1 MKKTMAGAANGEPG
15 RQAVRR
21 RDPDRAR
28 ASILAAATAEF
39 AALGFGGAR
48 VDAIAAQAG
57 VNKRMLY
64 HYFGNK
70 DDLYLAVLEEAYAAI
85 RAAEGE
91 LVLRHGN
98 PANAMRKLVLFTWQ
112 YYREH
117 PEFLSL
123 LATEN
128 VNQGATLDTS
138 LKIRDLNSPLIET
151 IRSLLEQGAAEGKFR
166 RGVDPFRLYVSISSL
181 CFFYLANRW
190 TLSVSFGRDLGAPDE
205 IEAWGEHVVGVI
217 RGYLRP

>member
-1 MKKTMAGAANGEPG
+1 MMADATKKVADN

-21 RDPDRAR
+21 RDPDRTR

-85 RAAEGE
+85 RAAEDE
-91 LVLRHGN
+91 LVLGKGD
-98 PANAMRKLVLFTWQ
+98 PVDAMRKLVLFTWR

-123 LATEN
+123 LAAEN
-128 VNQGATLDTS
+128 LNQGAALGTS
-138 LKIRDLNSPLIET
+138 AGIRDLNSPLIAT
-151 IRSLLEQGAAEGKFR
+151 IQSLLEQGAAQGRFR

-190 TLSVSFGRDLGAPDE
+190 TLSVSFGRDLGAPAE
-205 IEAWGEHVVGVI
+205 IEAWGEHVVSVI
-217 RGYLRP
+217 LGYLRP

>member
-1 MKKTMAGAANGEPG
+1 MRPAGTSQASEGEHG
-15 RQAVRR
+15 VRR

-39 AALGFGGAR
+39 AALGIGGAR
-48 VDAIAAQAG
+48 VDAIAAKAG
-57 VNKRMLY
+57 LNKRMLY

-85 RAAEGE
+85 RAAESE
-91 LVLRHGN
+91 LVLGKGS
-98 PANAMRKLVLFTWQ
+98 PANAMRKLVLFTWR

-128 VNQGATLDTS
+128 VNQGAALGAS
-138 LKIRDLNSPLIET
+138 AKIRQLNSPLIET

-190 TLSVSFGRDLGAPDE
+190 TLSVSFGRDLGAPQE
-205 IEAWGEHVVGVI
+205 VEAWGEHVVEVI
-217 RGYLRP
+217 LGYLRA

>member
-1 MKKTMAGAANGEPG
+1 MAGTANGEEDE
-15 RQAVRR
+15 QQTVRR

-28 ASILAAATAEF
+28 ASILVAATAEF
-39 AALGFGGAR
+39 AALGFGSAR

-85 RAAEGE
+85 RAAESE

-98 PANAMRKLVLFTWQ
+98 PANAMRKLVLFTCL

-117 PEFLSL
+117 PEFISL

-128 VNQGATLDTS
+128 INQGAALGTS

-151 IRSLLEQGAAEGKFR
+151 IRSLLEQGAAEGAPLIESYMIRVTERAFDDFAASGTDR
-166 RGVDPFRLYVSISSL
+166 T
-181 CFFYLANRW
+181 ANRKI
-190 TLSVSFGRDLGAPDE
+190 LG
-205 IEAWGEHVVGVI
+205 
-217 RGYLRP
+217 L

>member
-1 MKKTMAGAANGEPG
+1 MRPAGTS
-15 RQAVRR
+15 QASEGKHGVRR

-39 AALGFGGAR
+39 AALGIGGAR
-48 VDAIAAQAG
+48 VDAIAAKAG
-57 VNKRMLY
+57 LNKRMLY

-85 RAAEGE
+85 RAAESE
-91 LVLRHGN
+91 LVLGKGS
-98 PANAMRKLVLFTWQ
+98 PANAMRKLVLFTWR

-128 VNQGATLDTS
+128 VNQGAALGAS
-138 LKIRDLNSPLIET
+138 AKIRQLNSPLIET

-190 TLSVSFGRDLGAPDE
+190 TLSVSFGRDLGAPQE
-205 IEAWGEHVVGVI
+205 VEAWGEHVVEVI
-217 RGYLRP
+217 LGYLRA

>member
-1 MKKTMAGAANGEPG
+1 MMADATKKVADN

-21 RDPDRAR
+21 RDPDRTR
-28 ASILAAATAEF
+28 ASILAAAIAKF

-70 DDLYLAVLEEAYAAI
+70 DDLYLAVLEDAYAAI
-85 RAAEGE
+85 RAAEDE
-91 LVLRHGN
+91 LVLGKGD
-98 PANAMRKLVLFTWQ
+98 PADAMRKLVLFTWR

-123 LATEN
+123 LAAEN
-128 VNQGATLDTS
+128 LNQGAALGTS
-138 LKIRDLNSPLIET
+138 AGIRDLNSPLIAT
-151 IRSLLEQGAAEGKFR
+151 IQSLLEQGAAQGRFR

-190 TLSVSFGRDLGAPDE
+190 TLSVSFGRDLGAPAE

-217 RGYLRP
+217 LGYLRP

>member
-1 MKKTMAGAANGEPG
+1 MTTEGASREADG
-15 RQAVRR
+15 RRSVRR
-21 RDPDRAR
+21 RDPERAR

-39 AALGFGGAR
+39 AALGIGGAR

-70 DDLYLAVLEEAYAAI
+70 DGLYLAVLEEAYAAI
-85 RAAEGE
+85 RAAESD
-91 LVLRHGN
+91 LVLGKGS
-98 PANAMRKLVLFTWQ
+98 PANAMRKLVLFTWR

-128 VNQGATLDTS
+128 VNQGAALATS
-138 LKIRDLNSPLIET
+138 ARIRELNSPLIET
-151 IRSLLEQGAAEGKFR
+151 IRSLLEQGVAEGEFR
-166 RGVDPFRLYVSISSL
+166 RGVDPFRLYVSICAL

-205 IEAWGEHVVGVI
+205 VDAWGEHVVGVI
-217 RGYLRP
+217 LGYLRP

>member
-1 MKKTMAGAANGEPG
+1 MAGAANGEEDG
-15 RQAVRR
+15 GKKRRR

-39 AALGFGGAR
+39 AALSFGGAR

-85 RAAEGE
+85 RAAESE

-98 PANAMRKLVLFTWQ
+98 PANAMRKLCAPSRSVT
-112 YYREH
+112 H
-117 PEFLSL
+117 GSC
-123 LATEN
+123 
-128 VNQGATLDTS
+128 
-138 LKIRDLNSPLIET
+138 SPL
-151 IRSLLEQGAAEGKFR
+151 RQVRK
-166 RGVDPFRLYVSISSL
+166 
-181 CFFYLANRW
+181 C
-190 TLSVSFGRDLGAPDE
+190 
-205 IEAWGEHVVGVI
+205 
-217 RGYLRP
+217 

>member
-1 MKKTMAGAANGEPG
+1 MAAKTASPEEND
-15 RQAVRR
+15 RHSVRR

-39 AALGFGGAR
+39 AALGIGGAR

-57 VNKRMLY
+57 INKRMLY

-70 DDLYLAVLEEAYAAI
+70 DALYLAVLEEAYAAI
-85 RAAEGE
+85 RAAESE
-91 LVLRHGN
+91 LVLGKGS
-98 PANAMRKLVLFTWQ
+98 PANAMRKLILFTWR

-128 VNQGATLDTS
+128 VNQGAALGGS
-138 LKIRDLNSPLIET
+138 ANIRELNSPLIET
-151 IRSLLEQGAAEGKFR
+151 IRSLLKQGVAEGKFR
-166 RGVDPFRLYVSISSL
+166 RGVDPFRLYVSIASL

-190 TLSVSFGRDLGAPDE
+190 TLGVSFGRDLGAPEE

-217 RGYLRP
+217 LGYLRA

>member
-1 MKKTMAGAANGEPG
+1 MATAATSQRNDGG
-15 RQAVRR
+15 DAVRR

-39 AALGFGGAR
+39 AALGIGGAR
-48 VDAIAAQAG
+48 VDAIAAKAG
-57 VNKRMLY
+57 LNKRMLY

-85 RAAEGE
+85 RAAESE
-91 LVLRHGN
+91 LVLGKGS
-98 PANAMRKLVLFTWQ
+98 PANAMRKLVLFTWR

-128 VNQGATLDTS
+128 VNQGAALGAS
-138 LKIRDLNSPLIET
+138 AKIRQLNSPLIET

-190 TLSVSFGRDLGAPDE
+190 TLSVSFGRDLGAPQE
-205 IEAWGEHVVGVI
+205 VEAWGEHVVEVI
-217 RGYLRP
+217 LGYLRA

>member
-1 MKKTMAGAANGEPG
+1 MAAKTASQEKDG
-15 RQAVRR
+15 RHSVRR

-39 AALGFGGAR
+39 AALGIGGAR

-70 DDLYLAVLEEAYAAI
+70 DALYLAVLEEAYAAI
-85 RAAEGE
+85 RAAESE
-91 LVLRHGN
+91 LVLGKGS
-98 PANAMRKLVLFTWQ
+98 PANAMRKLVLFTWH

-128 VNQGATLDTS
+128 VNQGAALS
-138 LKIRDLNSPLIET
+138 ASAKIRELNSPLIET
-151 IRSLLEQGAAEGKFR
+151 IRSLLAQGAAEGKFR

-190 TLSVSFGRDLGAPDE
+190 TLSVSFGRDLGAPE
-205 IEAWGEHVVGVI
+205 EVEAWGEHVVGVI
-217 RGYLRP
+217 LGYLRA

>member
-1 MKKTMAGAANGEPG
+1 MAVETEDG
-15 RQAVRR
+15 QAVRR

-39 AALGFGGAR
+39 AALGLGGAR

-57 VNKRMLY
+57 INKRMLY

-70 DDLYLAVLEEAYAAI
+70 DALYLAVLEKAYAAI
-85 RAAEGE
+85 RAAESE
-91 LVLRHGN
+91 LVLGKGS
-98 PANAMRKLVLFTWQ
+98 PASAMRKLVLFTWR

-128 VNQGATLDTS
+128 VNQGAALGRS
-138 LKIRDLNSPLIET
+138 PNIRELNSPLIET
-151 IRSLLEQGAAEGKFR
+151 IRALLEQGAAEGKFR
-166 RGVDPFRLYVSISSL
+166 RGVDPFRLYVSIASL

-190 TLSVSFGRDLGAPDE
+190 TLGVSFGRDLDAPAE
-205 IEAWGEHVVGVI
+205 IDAWGDHVVGVI
-217 RGYLRP
+217 LGYLRG

>member
-1 MKKTMAGAANGEPG
+1 MAASPAGQGGEQ
-15 RQAVRR
+15 RTVRR

-39 AALGFGGAR
+39 ATLGYAGAR

-57 VNKRMLY
+57 INKRMLY

-85 RAAEGE
+85 RAAEGK
-91 LVLRHGN
+91 LVLGQGN
-98 PANAMRKLVLFTWQ
+98 PANAMRKLVLFTWR

-128 VNQGATLDTS
+128 VNQGSALGKS
-138 LKIRDLNSPLIET
+138 ARIRELNSPLIAT
-151 IRSLLEQGAAEGKFR
+151 IQSLLKEGAAEGKFR
-166 RGVDPFRLYVSISSL
+166 RSVDPFKLYVSIASL
-181 CFFYLANRW
+181 CFFYFANRW
-190 TLSVSFGRDLGAPDE
+190 TLSVSFGRDLGAPEEMD
-205 IEAWGEHVVGVI
+205 AWGDHVVDVI
-217 RGYLRP
+217 LGYLRP

>member
-1 MKKTMAGAANGEPG
+1 MADATKKVADNQ
-15 RQAVRR
+15 QAVRR
-21 RDPDRAR
+21 RDPDRTR
-28 ASILAAATAEF
+28 ASILAAAIAEF

-85 RAAEGE
+85 RAAEDE
-91 LVLRHGN
+91 LVLGKAD
-98 PANAMRKLVLFTWQ
+98 PADAMRKLVLFTWR

-128 VNQGATLDTS
+128 LNQGAALGTS
-138 LKIRDLNSPLIET
+138 ARIRDLNSPLIAT
-151 IRSLLEQGAAEGKFR
+151 IQSLLEQGAAQGRFR
-166 RGVDPFRLYVSISSL
+166 CGVDPFRLYVSISSL

-190 TLSVSFGRDLGAPDE
+190 TLSVSFGRNLGAAAE
-205 IEAWGEHVVGVI
+205 IEAWGEHVVSVI
-217 RGYLRP
+217 LGYLRP

>member
-1 MKKTMAGAANGEPG
+1 MADAANEEEYG

-21 RDPDRAR
+21 RDPERAR
-28 ASILAAATAEF
+28 ASILTAATAEF

-48 VDAIAAQAG
+48 VDAIAAQAS

-85 RAAEGE
+85 RAAESE
-91 LVLRHGN
+91 LVLRRGN
-98 PANAMRKLVLFTWQ
+98 PANAMRKLVLFTWR

-128 VNQGATLDTS
+128 VNQGATLATS
-138 LKIRDLNSPLIET
+138 LKIRELNSPLIET
-151 IRSLLEQGAAEGKFR
+151 IRSLLEQGVAEGKFR

-190 TLSVSFGRDLGAPDE
+190 TLSVSFGRDLGASDE

-217 RGYLRP
+217 LGYLSP

>member
-1 MKKTMAGAANGEPG
+1 MTAGAAKKDEDGG
-15 RQAVRR
+15 QAVRR
-21 RDPDRAR
+21 RDPDRTR

-85 RAAEGE
+85 RAAESE
-91 LVLRHGN
+91 LVLRQGD
-98 PANAMRKLVLFTWQ
+98 PADAMRKLILFTWR

-128 VNQGATLDTS
+128 VNQGAS
-138 LKIRDLNSPLIET
+138 LGASAKIRDLNSPLIAT
-151 IRSLLEQGAAEGKFR
+151 LRSLLEQGAAEGGFR
-166 RGVDPFRLYVSISSL
+166 HGVDPFLLYVSISAL

-190 TLSVSFGRDLGAPDE
+190 TLSVSFGRDLGAREE
-205 IEAWGEHVVGVI
+205 IEAWGEQVVAVI
-217 RGYLRP
+217 LGYLRP

>member
-1 MKKTMAGAANGEPG
+1 MVASAAGQGGEQ
-15 RQAVRR
+15 RTVRR

-39 AALGFGGAR
+39 ATLGFAGAR

-57 VNKRMLY
+57 INKRMLY

-85 RAAEGE
+85 RAAEGK
-91 LVLRHGN
+91 LVLGQGN
-98 PANAMRKLVLFTWQ
+98 PANAMRKLVLFTWR

-128 VNQGATLDTS
+128 VNQGSALGKS
-138 LKIRDLNSPLIET
+138 ARIRDLNSPLIAT
-151 IRSLLEQGAAEGKFR
+151 IQSLLKEGAAEGKFR
-166 RGVDPFRLYVSISSL
+166 RSVDPFKLYVSIASL
-181 CFFYLANRW
+181 CFFYFANRW
-190 TLSVSFGRDLGAPDE
+190 TLSVSFGRDLGAPE
-205 IEAWGEHVVGVI
+205 EMNAWGDHVVDVI
-217 RGYLRP
+217 LGYLRP

>member
-1 MKKTMAGAANGEPG
+1 MPAETAGRAKEEQ
-15 RQAVRR
+15 QAVRR

-57 VNKRMLY
+57 INKRMLY

-91 LVLRHGN
+91 LVLGKGS
-98 PANAMRKLVLFTWQ
+98 PANAMRKLVLFTWR

-128 VNQGATLDTS
+128 VNQGVALGRS
-138 LKIRDLNSPLIET
+138 ANIRELNSPLIET
-151 IRSLLEQGAAEGKFR
+151 IRSLLEQGVAEGKFR

>member
-1 MKKTMAGAANGEPG
+1 MTTQAANSDDEGG
-15 RQAVRR
+15 KAVRR
-21 RDPDRAR
+21 RDANRTR

-39 AALGFGGAR
+39 AALGYGGAR

-70 DDLYLAVLEEAYAAI
+70 DDLYLAVLEAAYAAI

-91 LVLRHGN
+91 LAPGQADPVD
-98 PANAMRKLVLFTWQ
+98 AMRKLVLFTWR
-112 YYREH
+112 YYRVH

-128 VNQGATLDTS
+128 VNQGAALS
-138 LKIRDLNSPLIET
+138 RSARIRELNSPLIAT
-151 IRSLLEQGAAEGKFR
+151 LQSLLEQGEREGKFR
-166 RGVDPFRLYVSISSL
+166 RAVDPFRLYVSIASL
-181 CFFYLANRW
+181 CYFYLANRW

-205 IEAWGEHVVGVI
+205 IEAWGEHVVGI
-217 RGYLRP
+217 ILGYLRA